1 VQSTPSYPGFAQPN
15 TWRIRN
21 ISLGRLPVPGELRIF
36 FATRELSRGLN
47 AQLFAGGYIMKIT
60 QALARQ
66 ASLLR
71 ACLSHGSLAVTVP
84 VAVALAISGQSAYA
98 QEQDS
103 AAADN
108 LEEVIVTGSRIA
120 RPELESPAPI
130 ASVGVEDL
138 RAVGQTDAEDVI
150 RYTPAL
156 FGSETAD
163 LASTRAGGI
172 FGGSQLE
179 LRGLGATRTL
189 VLVNGRRHVA
199 GSAGT
204 SIVDVSS
211 IPSNLIERVDVLTG
225 GASAIYGSDAVSGV
239 VNYVLKRKTEGLEF
253 EAQTDLSGEGDA
265 GRLYGSVLYGNTFGS
280 NDRGNF
286 LFSAEFSKSDP
297 ISYGDRDYLRG
308 NQRLD
313 DDANPRLRVQAED
326 VTPAYTAAGGVI
338 GARIAT
344 LNATRR
350 AALNPAR
357 VQEALAAAPRA
368 FLPGRNF
375 SISSALGLIGFDADG
390 DLVADFVDA
399 DLDRNGVD
407 DCDQTFNGY
416 NTGYGCWVV
425 DRNSGAVRPFR
436 DGQISAFANAFG
448 GDGIAVFLDDEEI
461 VADIQRVNVNF
472 NAYYELSDRARPFLE
487 TKFVRIDA
495 RDVNNVNSFNDT
507 IPIRL
512 DNPFIPT
519 ALRTAI
525 RSFYDANP
533 GLDSADGQ
541 FLISRDNTDFGV
553 NRRVASRDTLRVV
566 AGIEGDVSDSW
577 KYEVAVNY
585 GRVEEDETNE
595 KTRLEDRFYAAVDA
609 FENPAT
615 GQPVCRSSLFP
626 TAVPGT
632 SPFPGFDFQY
642 NTFSPTDGTCR
653 PLNLFGFG
661 APSAD
666 AVNFVNIPD
675 VQTSKLTQTVAS
687 ATLTGD
693 TSAWFELPA
702 GAIGIAVGAEYRREK
717 SDFSVSDFQEAGF
730 FFESGVQPTGG
741 SMKVTEGFA
750 EVVVPVLKDVQGAHA
765 LTIDGA
771 VRTSRYGGAL
781 DAVGSVNTWK
791 AGLFYAPIP
800 DVSLRGTFNKAI
812 RAPSLNNVVLP
823 VTPATFRPIDVCAAD
838 QIRQG
843 PNPDNREANCRADGI
858 PQGFTDPL
866 TARVTGSQQGN
877 PNLTEETSDS
887 ITVGIVLQPR
897 FVDGF
902 TLTVDYFNYKI
913 EDAIATVPADDIVA
927 GCYDAPPSEFPN
939 AFCALFERNRTVGSP
954 TFLGFSDFT
963 VAPVNYQ
970 RFEVQGYDFDARYV
984 SPETDFGRFRF
995 RLSGTYVDKLEFFTS
1010 PNDPSALDSDLGE
1023 AQNPELALSSSV
1035 TWTRGALSLTWQS
1048 FWQDEQYFQGVEAES
1063 PAGFA
1068 EPNRDDSFWSHDISA
1083 AYDFSDSFTLR
1094 GGVNNVTDE
1103 RPFLAEAAYPVS
1115 AVGRSFF
1122 VSFTKRL

>member
-1 VQSTPSYPGFAQPN
+1 
-15 TWRIRN
+15 
-21 ISLGRLPVPGELRIF
+21 
-36 FATRELSRGLN
+36 
-47 AQLFAGGYIMKIT
+47 MKVT
-60 QALARQ
+60 KALARS
-66 ASLLR
+66 AALLR
-71 ACLSHGSLAVTVP
+71 ACLSHGSLAATVP

-108 LEEVIVTGSRIA
+108 LEEVVVTGSRIA

-130 ASVGVEDL
+130 ASVNADDL

-150 RYTPAL
+150 RYNPSL
-156 FGSETAD
+156 FASETAD
-163 LASTRAGGI
+163 LASSREGGI
-172 FGGSQLE
+172 FGGTQLE

-199 GSAGT
+199 GAAGT

-211 IPSNLIERVDVLTG
+211 IPANLIERVDVLTG

-265 GRLYGSVLYGNTFGS
+265 GKLYGSVLYGNTFGAS
-280 NDRGNF
+280 EQGNF

-297 ISYGDRDYLRG
+297 IAYGDRDYLRG

-313 DDANPRLRVQAED
+313 DDSNPRLRVQAED

-338 GARIAT
+338 GARISS

-350 AALNPAR
+350 AALSPAR
-357 VQEALAAAPRA
+357 VQEALSAAPRA

-375 SISSALGLIGFDADG
+375 SISSALGLVGFDADG
-390 DLVADFVDA
+390 DLVADFIDA
-399 DLDRNGVD
+399 DLDRNGRD

-425 DRNSGAVRPFR
+425 DRATGAVRPFR
-436 DGQISAFANAFG
+436 DGQISGFANAFG
-448 GDGIAVFLDDEEI
+448 GDGIALFLDEEEI

-472 NAYYELSDRARPFLE
+472 NAYYELSERVKPFLE
-487 TKFVRIDA
+487 TKFVRVTA
-495 RDVNNVNSFNDT
+495 SDVNNVNSFNDT

-512 DNPFIPT
+512 DNPFIPA

-525 RSFYDANP
+525 DSFYAANP
-533 GLDSADGQ
+533 TFDRADGQ

-553 NRRVASRDTLRVV
+553 NRRVSDRDTFRVV
-566 AGIEGDVSDSW
+566 AGVEGDLDGTW
-577 KYEVAVNY
+577 KYEVAFNY
-585 GRVEEDETNE
+585 GRVEDDETNE

-609 FENPAT
+609 ATNPAT
-615 GQPVCRSSLFP
+615 GQPVCRSSLDP
-626 TAVPGT
+626 SAVPGT

-661 APSAD
+661 SPSDA

-675 VQTSKLTQTVAS
+675 VLSSKLTQTVVS

-693 TSAWFELPA
+693 SSKWFSLPA
-702 GAIGIAVGAEYRREK
+702 GAIGVAVGAEYRREQ
-717 SDFSVSDFQEAGF
+717 SDFAVSDFQEAGF

-741 SMKVTEGFA
+741 SLNVREGFA
-750 EVVVPVLKDVQGAHA
+750 EVAVPLLKDLPAA
-765 LTIDGA
+765 ETLTFDAAI
-771 VRTSRYGGAL
+771 RTSKYGGAL

-791 AGLFYAPIP
+791 TGLFYSPIS
-800 DVSLRGTFNKAI
+800 DISVRGTFNRAI

-823 VTPATFRPIDVCAAD
+823 VTPATFRPIDVCSAD
-838 QIRQG
+838 QISQG
-843 PNPDNREANCRADGI
+843 PNPANRLANCRADGI
-858 PQGFTDPL
+858 PVGFTDPL
-866 TARVTGSQQGN
+866 TARVTGSNQGN
-877 PNLTEETSDS
+877 PDLIEETSDS
-887 ITVGIVLQPR
+887 VTVGLVLQPR
-897 FVDGF
+897 FVEGLTF
-902 TLTVDYFNYKI
+902 TVDYFKYEI

-927 GCYDAPPSEFPN
+927 GCYDAPPGEFPN
-939 AFCALFERNRTVGSP
+939 DFCALFARNRTVGSP
-954 TFLGFSDFT
+954 TFLGFNDFT

-970 RFEVQGYDFDARYV
+970 RFEVEGVDFDLRYRT
-984 SPETDFGRFRF
+984 PETAIGQFRF
-995 RLSGTYVDKLEFFTS
+995 RLSGTYVDKLETFTS
-1010 PNDPSALDSDLGE
+1010 PSDPSALDSDLEE
-1023 AQNPELALSSSV
+1023 AQNPELAMSSSV
-1035 TWTRGALSLTWQS
+1035 AWSRGPLSITWQS
-1048 FWQDEQYFQGVEAES
+1048 FWQDRQFYQGVEAEA
-1063 PAGFA
+1063 PQGFA
-1068 EPNRDDSFWSHDISA
+1068 EPNRDDSFWSHDLA
-1083 AYDFSDSFTLR
+1083 ADYEFSDSFSVVA
-1094 GGVNNVTDE
+1094 GVNNLTDE

-1115 AVGRSFF
+1115 AIGRSFF
-1122 VSFTKRL
+1122 VSFKKKIN